1 MGDRGS
7 KDKGEKKVKK
17 QATHSIKEKRQL
29 KKEKA
34 KEKKN
39 RSSAE

>member
-1 MGDRGS
+1 MGDKGS

-17 QATHSIKEKRQL
+17 PAKHSIKEKRQL
-29 KKEKA
+29 KKDKA
-34 KEKKN
+34 KEKKG